1 MPSMVFVLS
10 GQDDLTR
17 VLNNAGDSSDRLARR
32 LDDAARNGSASIT
45 RFTQDADGR
54 LRDLQGRFVSVA
66 DAQRL
71 TAAGLPDLTRRTST
85 FTLAA
90 SQGAEAVDELS
101 KVTRLL
107 WPAAIP
113 AAASLGPLA
122 AGAGTVAV
130 AVGAMGLAMAK
141 QISQLNEAATAEQK
155 WQDAVDK
162 SGARSEAAVS
172 AHEDYVR
179 AMAQLPPETRRA
191 AAAVGVLKDE
201 YQEWSDSLAGDTME
215 PFTKGVALANA
226 LLPQT
231 TGLVKA
237 ASSET
242 DRFLTILGGEF
253 NSPGLD
259 AANAK
264 FTAFAERTL
273 RGMND
278 ELVHLLRTSQ
288 GGEVGSNA
296 REFMTWARAQGPTV
310 AGVLQSVATTLLH
323 VLQAGSD
330 VGVGLLQAIGVLAD
344 IASAVPPE
352 AIALYLQLALAL
364 KLTKAAAL
372 GMAAG
377 RTALA
382 AFGVQLVTMQTA
394 AAATPGALGGV
405 TAAIGTLSRGAK
417 IALAGTGVGLLVI
430 ALSELTDMGKSA
442 PPDVDRLT
450 TSLGELAQT
459 GKVSGEAAK
468 AFGSD
473 LGGLAD
479 SLRVLARPSNLESTQ
494 QFLTSLIG
502 MDSTPVKEAKADLDS
517 VDKAL
522 AGLVQSGKA
531 DLAAAAY
538 DRVADA
544 MRKQGMSSSEL
555 RSELGDY
562 ESALAD
568 AAFEAELVAQSQ
580 GLFGAQAATVQAKLD
595 AQKASADGLRQSLQ
609 ALNDVQRAGLG
620 GMIGLEASIDAAAKA
635 ARENA
640 GVLDMSGGK
649 LNLNSEKARTAATAL
664 QDLASKTDEAAS
676 SARESGAS
684 WQEVGGIYERGR
696 SALIANAQAMGL
708 TKTEA
713 AQLADQ
719 ILKIPDRTALLK
731 GDAADLDDKIEKAQ
745 AKVDSLKQK
754 RKTAVGADKADLDKK
769 VAAAQAKVDS
779 LKQRKLVALQ
789 AADKSTS
796 VVQAIQRAISKLRDK
811 TVNIY
816 TVQHT
821 LGVEGT
827 AGRNSAKYN
836 GYAGGGSPSSGEI
849 AMVGEEGPELVL
861 FGQAAKVFDAKTTA
875 GMLNGTA
882 SAGQA
887 AAQGLASGL
896 GSTAGVYVAARVMA
910 GAVVAGIRDELE
922 IRSPSKKTEALMKDV
937 GKGLIKGLTGTRD
950 QIKAT
955 AKDLA
960 ADIWKAFTGK
970 KDNQLVAMV
979 NKETKKLLDLAAK
992 RDKIAA
998 KIAEA
1003 KAFASDTTKTARE
1016 SAGLGNLGMEP
1027 EQVTAGGIKAGLA
1040 SKLAQIKQFTKYID
1054 ILAKKGLNKSLLRQ
1068 ILQMGPE
1075 AGYAYASALV
1085 GADKATFASIN
1096 SLQKQL
1102 DTSTTTLG
1110 KKGADALY
1118 DSGKNAAKGFLTGLE
1133 SQEKELEKLME
1144 KIALSM
1150 QKSLKKALGIS
1161 SPAKKM
1167 IPHGINTAR
1176 GVAVGVRAGLPF
1188 IDGAMDAVAGRMA
1201 GRAAFSPVAGRGA
1214 FVRGA
1219 PDQSMNVQ
1227 VDIHGAMDPVAVG
1240 QELQRVLLMLKRT
1253 QGLNVTL
1260 GVG

>member
-1 MPSMVFVLS
+1 MPSLTFILT
-10 GQDDLTR
+10 GQDNLSP
-17 VLNNAGDSSDRLARR
+17 VLDENSEAARRLQRR
-32 LDDAARNGSASIT
+32 LDDVGKHGSASM
-45 RFTQDADGR
+45 
-54 LRDLQGRFVSVA
+54 S
-66 DAQRL
+66 
-71 TAAGLPDLTRRTST
+71 
-85 FTLAA
+85 
-90 SQGAEAVDELS
+90 ELV
-101 KVTRLL
+101 KVTKMLA
-107 WPAAIP
+107 PAAIP
-113 AAASLGPLA
+113 AAASMVPLA
-122 AGAGTVAV
+122 ASAGTVAV
-130 AVGAMGLAMAK
+130 AVAAMGAALIP
-141 QISQLNEAATAEQK
+141 QISALGEASEAQKKYEDAVAKSGRRSEEAAKAEAEYLRTVQ
-155 WQDAVDK
+155 A
-162 SGARSEAAVS
+162 
-172 AHEDYVR
+172 
-179 AMAQLPPETRRA
+179 LPPRTREA
-191 AAAVGVLKDE
+191 AAAVGILKDE
-201 YQEWSDSLAGDTME
+201 YADWSDSLAGDTMA
-215 PFTKGVALANA
+215 PFIKGVEITNA
-226 LLPQT
+226 LVPKT

-242 DRFLTILGGEF
+242 DRFMTIVGGQIE
-253 NSPGLD
+253 SPGFDEL
-259 AANAK
+259 NSK
-264 FTAFAERTL
+264 FTTFAKQTL
-273 RGMND
+273 RDVNNGYI
-278 ELVHLLRTSQ
+278 HLLRTSQ
-288 GGEVGSNA
+288 GQVGGPAS
-296 REFMTWARAQGPTV
+296 EFMEWARAQGPAV
-310 AGVLQSVATTLLH
+310 SSVLRNVATALIHILD
-323 VLQAGSD
+323 AGSD
-330 VGVGLLQAIGVLAD
+330 VGVSLLDTVNVLTE
-344 IASAVPPE
+344 IVSAVPPE
-352 AIALYLQLALAL
+352 AIGIFLQLALAM
-364 KLTKAAAL
+364 KVTKAAAL
-372 GMAAG
+372 GLAAG
-377 RTALA
+377 RAALA
-382 AFGVQLVTMQTA
+382 VFGTQIATMTA
-394 AAATPGALGGV
+394 AAAGAPGTLGAAS
-405 TAAIGTLSRGAK
+405 AAIATLSRTAK
-417 IALAGTGVGLLVI
+417 IAIAGTAIGLLVL
-430 ALSELTDMGKSA
+430 AVSELSDIGQEA
-442 PPDVDRLT
+442 PPDIDALT
-450 TSLGELAQT
+450 TSLGKLGQS
-459 GKVSGEAAK
+459 GKLSGEAARL
-468 AFGSD
+468 FGKDYAD
-473 LGGLAD
+473 LGE
-479 SLRVLARPSNLESTQ
+479 SLRTLARPSNLDSFQ
-494 QFLTSLIG
+494 QSLTSLIG
-502 MDSTPVKEAKADLDS
+502 MDSTPVKDAKKDFDALDEGLTNLVKGGKGELAKA
-517 VDKAL
+517 AL
-522 AGLVQSGKA
+522 EQAIAGLK
-531 DLAAAAY
+531 
-538 DRVADA
+538 
-544 MRKQGMSSSEL
+544 KQGFTADEVTDQL
-555 RSELGDY
+555 DGY
-562 ESALAD
+562 KSAMAD
-568 AAFEAELVAQSQ
+568 AAFEAKLTAESQ
-580 GLFGAQAATVQAKLD
+580 GLFGTEAQKVQSKLD
-595 AQKASADGLRQSLQ
+595 AQKQSADGLRQSLQ
-609 ALNDVQRAGLG
+609 ALNDVQRQGLG
-620 GMIGLEASIDAAAKA
+620 GMIGFEAAIDAAAKA
-635 ARENA
+635 AKDNA
-640 GVLDMSGGK
+640 GALSMSHGE
-649 LNLNSEKARTAATAL
+649 LNLNSEKARTAASAL
-664 QDLASKTDEAAS
+664 QDLASKTDEAAA

-684 WQEVGGIYERGR
+684 WETVGGIYDRGR
-696 SALIANAQAMGL
+696 ASLVSSAQAMGL
-708 TKTEA
+708 TKKEA
-713 AQLADQ
+713 QQLADQ
-719 ILKIPDRTALLK
+719 ILQIPDKTTLLK
-731 GDAADLDDKIEKAQ
+731 GDVSDLDDKIVKAQ
-745 AKVDSLKQK
+745 DKVDSLKQK

-769 VAAAQAKVDS
+769 VAAAQARLDALRQK
-779 LKQRKLVALQ
+779 KAVALQ
-789 AADKSTS
+789 AIDKASKIARDIAD
-796 VVQAIQRAISKLRDK
+796 AISKIRSK
-811 TVNIY
+811 TVTIT

-827 AGRNSAKYN
+827 AGRNQAKYN
-836 GYAGGGSPSSGEI
+836 GYASGGSPAAGEI

-910 GAVVAGIRDELE
+910 GSVLAGIRDELE

-937 GKGLIKGLTGTRD
+937 GKGMIKGLTGTRD

-1016 SAGLGNLGMEP
+1016 SAGLSNLGMEP

-1040 SKLAQIKQFTKYID
+1040 GKLAQIKQFTKYID

-1102 DTSTTTLG
+1102 DTSTNTLG

-1219 PDQSMNVQ
+1219 AEQSMNVQ

-1253 QGLNVTL
+1253 QGFNVTL